1 LQPLSNTKPSI
12 PLNSFRSVTLALR
25 VAFDTWHFN
34 NPGIKFKS
42 NRQYSLMKNTLRF
55 LLIFFFVG
63 ISVVHAHPPAKYPP
77 LHSKTNRVKTPY
89 TDSSIVIIIPFEYK
103 QSALYQTFTFTVIDS
118 VINVLFKDKDISLS
132 IYGYSHPDEG
142 SDTICKYLALN
153 RALFVKDYVL
163 GRGVRDNRLSF
174 VEGKSKSTSKNTN
187 VDKDGHSRN
196 CRVEL
201 KLSFPAPEVITII
214 DTDEDGIEDSEDGC
228 STAFGEKENHGCPD
242 ANAIIV
248 PFQAQTAKL
257 SGFDYEVLDSV
268 IAVLRHN
275 PTYTL
280 KIQGHAYRLEGTNK
294 VCKEYAD
301 QRIAVVRNYL
311 LSRFV
316 SAKQIVSIENMVCRH
331 PLNAGKTPMEIALN
345 SRAQLTIIRK

>member
-1 LQPLSNTKPSI
+1 MKKIVHFLPIFL
-12 PLNSFRSVTLALR
+12 FAVTTA
-25 VAFDTWHFN
+25 VYA
-34 NPGIKFKS
+34 G
-42 NRQYSLMKNTLRF
+42 
-55 LLIFFFVG
+55 
-63 ISVVHAHPPAKYPP
+63 PPAKHPYS
-77 LHSKTNRVKTPY
+77 HNKIAHTKTPY

-103 QSALYQTFTFTVIDS
+103 QSALYQDFTFTVIDS

-132 IYGYSHPDEG
+132 IFGYSHPDEG

-163 GRGVRDNRLSF
+163 GRGVRDNRLAF
-174 VEGKSKSTSKNTN
+174 VEGKSKSNSKNTN
-187 VDKDGHSRN
+187 IDKDGHSRN

-201 KLSFPAPEVITII
+201 KLSFPTPEMITVA
-214 DTDEDGIEDSEDGC
+214 DADEDGIEDSEDAC

-242 ANAIIV
+242 ADAIIV

-257 SGFDYEVLDSV
+257 SGFDYAVLDSV
-268 IAVLRHN
+268 ITVLRHN
-275 PTYTL
+275 PSYSL

-301 QRIAVVRNYL
+301 ERIAVVRNYL

-316 SAKQIVSIENMVCRH
+316 SAKQIISTDNMGCRH
-331 PLNAGKTPMEIALN
+331 PLNAGKTPVEIALN